1 MDYVHCRYFN
11 KHGWPTSTILP
22 NAPTNEEEQAT
33 LIDTIQ
39 VHCHR
44 VELCFKIYT
53 EMDHYCSNRWS
64 SSAEDLISP
73 WLASNFFKD
82 NLIFI

>member
-44 VELCFKIYT
+44 VELCLKFIL
-53 EMDHYCSNRWS
+53 RWIITV
-64 SSAEDLISP
+64 AIGGALVLRI
-73 WLASNFFKD
+73 
-82 NLIFI
+82 